1 MKGIVSRLFQLGLF
15 CGLLLLVAAT
25 GTSLA
30 GNPANDVYIIG
41 DSLSDTGNFYELTGF
56 WPPSPP
62 YAERFSNGPV
72 WPEYL
77 ATELAVDVDSLSYGG
92 AFTGTYIIGGT
103 PLSNFNNVQ
112 YPQFFPDPL
121 PGVPE
126 EIDALL
132 AANPN
137 GLNPKALYVVWAGP
151 NDMFLGMM
159 QPEAMQSI
167 LTQAVANITEAVCR
181 LGTAGGRH
189 FMVGNLPDLSL
200 TPFVLGFDTDTQTQ
214 VSQAVMLFNAGLEQA
229 LAGLPDACAETINVF
244 DSYQVVNDLVASPAD
259 YGLVNVTESCLM
271 PDNTSCND
279 PDTYLFWDTV
289 HPTTKVHQIFA
300 DRFRTDFCNKEARKP
315 GLRGK
320 VDEMPPPWWRGVCFG
335 K

>member
-1 MKGIVSRLFQLGLF
+1 MKGMVSRWCRWGLCCF
-15 CGLLLLVAAT
+15 WLLLAA
-25 GTSLA
+25 GTAFA
-30 GNPANDVYIIG
+30 GNPAHEVYVIG
-41 DSLSDTGNFYELTGF
+41 DSLSDTGSFYELTGF

-62 YAERFSNGPV
+62 YAQRFSNGPV

-77 ATELAVDVDSLSYGG
+77 ADDLDVDVDSISYGG
-92 AFTGTYIIGGT
+92 AFTGTYIIEGV

-112 YPQFFPDPL
+112 YPQYFPDPL
-121 PGVPE
+121 PGVPD
-126 EIDALL
+126 EIDMLL
-132 AANPN
+132 AEYPG

-167 LTQAVANITEAVCR
+167 LTQAVANIAEDVCR
-181 LGTAGGRH
+181 LGTAGARH
-189 FMVGNLPDLSL
+189 FMVGNMPDLSK
-200 TPFVLGFDTDTQTQ
+200 TPFVLGLGPDVQYQ
-214 VSQAVMLFNAGLEQA
+214 VSQAVMMFNAGLEQT
-229 LAGLPDACAETINVF
+229 LAGLPDACAETINIF

-259 YGLVNVTESCLM
+259 YGLANVTDSCLM
-271 PDNTSCND
+271 PDLTVCDD
-279 PDTYLFWDTV
+279 PDTYMFWDTV

-300 DRFRTDFCNKEARKP
+300 DRFRADFCNKESRTP

-335 K
+335 KY

>member
-1 MKGIVSRLFQLGLF
+1 MKGIVSRWCRLGLC
-15 CGLLLLVAAT
+15 CGWLLLAAT
-25 GTSLA
+25 AGTAFA
-30 GNPANDVYIIG
+30 GNPANDVYVIG

-77 ATELAVDVDSLSYGG
+77 AEDLDVYVDSISYGG
-92 AFTGTYIIGGT
+92 AFTGTYIIEGV

-112 YPQFFPDPL
+112 YPQYFQDPL
-121 PGVPE
+121 PGLPD
-126 EIDALL
+126 EIDMLL
-132 AANPN
+132 AEYPD

-167 LTQAVANITEAVCR
+167 LTQAVANIAEDVCR

-200 TPFVLGFDTDTQTQ
+200 TPFVLGLDADTQYQ
-214 VSQAVMLFNAGLEQA
+214 VSQAVIMFNAGLEQA
-229 LAGLPDACAETINVF
+229 LAGLPDA
-244 DSYQVVNDLVASPAD
+244 
-259 YGLVNVTESCLM
+259 
-271 PDNTSCND
+271 
-279 PDTYLFWDTV
+279 
-289 HPTTKVHQIFA
+289 
-300 DRFRTDFCNKEARKP
+300 
-315 GLRGK
+315 
-320 VDEMPPPWWRGVCFG
+320 
-335 K
+335 

>member
-1 MKGIVSRLFQLGLF
+1 MKGIVRRLFQLGLF
-15 CGLLLLVAAT
+15 CGLLLLVTAT
-25 GTSLA
+25 GTSFA

-77 ATELAVDVDSLSYGG
+77 AADLAVDVDSMSYGG
-92 AFTGTYIIGGT
+92 AFTGTYLIGGV

-112 YPQFFPDPL
+112 YPQYFPAPL

-126 EIDALL
+126 EIDGLL
-132 AANPN
+132 AANPE

-167 LTQAVANITEAVCR
+167 LTQAVANIAEAVCR

-200 TPFVLGFDTDTQTQ
+200 TPFVLGLGSDTQAQ
-214 VSQAVMLFNAGLEQA
+214 VSQAVAMFNAALEQA
-229 LAGLPDACAETINVF
+229 LTGLPNACAETINVF

-259 YGLVNVTESCLM
+259 YGLTNVTDSCLTE
-271 PDNTSCND
+271 TSVCTD
-279 PDTYLFWDTV
+279 PDTHLFWDTV

-300 DRFRTDFCNKEARKP
+300 DRFRGDFCKKEERTP
-315 GLRGK
+315 GLRGR